1 MPNSPT
7 VALIGSDSLLA
18 REVRD
23 IVATT
28 GVDLAL
34 RLVAA
39 VDEESGALTRLGD
52 EPTVVNV
59 LNAESLLDARAV
71 ILAGNAESSRQALEL
86 LGDPPDAAV
95 IDLTYSAEERPD
107 ARLRAPL
114 VESVQEEDPADVAV
128 HVIAHPAAIALA
140 LFLRRL
146 HANDPIRSAVIQI
159 FAPASEHGAS
169 GVHELQQQTVSLL
182 SFKNL
187 PKDVFDA
194 QLSFNLLARYGEEAP
209 VSLEESELRI
219 ERHLASL
226 LALPGDGEGAPMPSL
241 RLIQAP
247 GVSRLQLF
255 GLGGVRGCSRYG
267 GAGKFALH
275 RRPLKS
281 AAAISNRPPT
291 SARPGREASR
301 WAPLHPI
308 AITPR
313 PRGSGSSPITSAWPP
328 RTPSRWRGN
337 WYDAAS
343 GNNENDPSTQRRRE
357 RRDKRR
363 ENSSENV
370 FSALNSAFSASLR

>member
-28 GVDLAL
+28 GVDLDL

-39 VDEESGALTRLGD
+39 VEEESGALTRLGD
-52 EPTVVNV
+52 EPTVVNL
-59 LNAESLLDARAV
+59 LNEESLLDARAV
-71 ILAGNAESSRQALEL
+71 ILAGNAQSSRQALDL

-114 VESVQEEDPADVAV
+114 VESVQVEDPADVAV

-140 LFLRRL
+140 LFMRRL
-146 HANDPIRSAVIQI
+146 HTNDPIRNAVIQI
-159 FAPASEHGAS
+159 FAPASEHGAP

-187 PKDVFDA
+187 PKDIFDT

-247 GVSRLQLF
+247 VFHGYSFSAWVEFVDAPDMEALESSLSIPAIE
-255 GLGGVRGCSRYG
+255 VRGG
-267 GAGKFALH
+267 DFE
-275 RRPLKS
+275 
-281 AAAISNRPPT
+281 PPT
-291 SARPGREASR
+291 NVGQAGQGGIAVG
-301 WAPLHPI
+301 
-308 AITPR
+308 AITPDR
-313 PRGSGSSPITSAWPP
+313 NHPEAAWLWFVADNV
-328 RTPSRWRGN
+328 RL
-337 WYDAAS
+337 AA
-343 GNNENDPSTQRRRE
+343 ENAVAVARE
-357 RRDKRR
+357 L
-363 ENSSENV
+363 V
-370 FSALNSAFSASLR
+370 